1 MFVPTVNRL
10 LCHWWW
16 QRELAQ
22 VCRNWLNIL
31 RLDWKEIHLVGSM
44 DLLRSLLDKYAEVF
58 REGLGEL
65 EGHEAKIYVDRGAQP
80 KFCKARPIPYAM
92 RSKVEEELAQLQKQ
106 GIITPI
112 QFADWA
118 APIVPVLK
126 ADKKTVRI
134 CGDFKMT
141 VNQASRLD
149 KYPIPKIEDLF
160 AKMSGGTKFTKLD
173 LSQAYQQ
180 VRLDEESKKYVVINT
195 HKGLFQYN
203 RLPFGVSSAPG
214 IFQRVMESLLGNIPG
229 VVVYIDDILIT
240 GKADEEHL
248 VALEEVLERLQKAGL
263 RLKKPKCVFM
273 AASVQYLGHRIDA
286 QGLHPK
292 PEKVEAVK
300 NAPRPKNVMEL
311 NTYLGLLSYYTKFL
325 PNLSAVLAPL
335 YQLLSADVSWHW
347 GREQSQAFQ
356 KSKDLLLSSQVLVH
370 FDPNLEIVLACDAS
384 DYGLGAVL
392 SHCLPDGSEKP
403 VAFVSRTLSDSERKY
418 SQIEKEALACVVGV
432 TRFRSLWSQIHFAD

>member
-1 MFVPTVNRL
+1 
-10 LCHWWW
+10 
-16 QRELAQ
+16 
-22 VCRNWLNIL
+22 
-31 RLDWKEIHLVGSM
+31 M
-44 DLLRSLLDKYAEVF
+44 DLLRSLLDKYTEVF

-65 EGHEAKIYVDRGAQP
+65 EGHEAKIYVDREAQP

-92 RSKVEEELAQLQKQ
+92 RSKVEEELAQFQKQ

-149 KYPIPKIEDLF
+149 KYPILKIEDLF

-203 RLPFGVSSAPG
+203 RLPFGVSSAHG

-248 VALEEVLERLQKAGL
+248 VAPEEVLKRLQKAGL

-273 AASVQYLGHRIDA
+273 AASVEYLGHRIDA

-300 NAPRPKNVMEL
+300 NAPRPKNVTEL
-311 NTYLGLLSYYTKFL
+311 KSYLGLLSYYTKFL
-325 PNLSAVLAPL
+325 PNLSTVLAPL
-335 YQLLSADVSWHW
+335 YQLLRAVVSWHW

-370 FDPNLEIVLACDAS
+370 FHPNLDIVLACDAS

-392 SHCLPDGSEKP
+392 SHSLPDGSEKP

-418 SQIEKEALACVVGV
+418 SQIKKEALACVVGV
-432 TRFRSLWSQIHFAD
+432 TRFRSFLYGHRFT

>member
-1 MFVPTVNRL
+1 
-10 LCHWWW
+10 
-16 QRELAQ
+16 
-22 VCRNWLNIL
+22 
-31 RLDWKEIHLVGSM
+31 M
-44 DLLRSLLDKYAEVF
+44 DLLRSLLDKYTEVF

-65 EGHEAKIYVDRGAQP
+65 EGHEAKIYVDREAQP

-92 RSKVEEELAQLQKQ
+92 RSKVEEELAQFQKQ

-149 KYPIPKIEDLF
+149 KYPILKIEDLF

-203 RLPFGVSSAPG
+203 RLPFGVSSAHG

-248 VALEEVLERLQKAGL
+248 VAPEEVLKRLQKAGL
-263 RLKKPKCVFM
+263 
-273 AASVQYLGHRIDA
+273 
-286 QGLHPK
+286 
-292 PEKVEAVK
+292 
-300 NAPRPKNVMEL
+300 
-311 NTYLGLLSYYTKFL
+311 
-325 PNLSAVLAPL
+325 
-335 YQLLSADVSWHW
+335 
-347 GREQSQAFQ
+347 
-356 KSKDLLLSSQVLVH
+356 
-370 FDPNLEIVLACDAS
+370 
-384 DYGLGAVL
+384 
-392 SHCLPDGSEKP
+392 
-403 VAFVSRTLSDSERKY
+403 
-418 SQIEKEALACVVGV
+418 
-432 TRFRSLWSQIHFAD
+432 